1 MVLMPEQKNML
12 LKPKQNKSH
21 FVDARFVIWICWNC
35 NINLS
40 NSMLVFVAIVDMKTR
55 LKFDQEFKVFWGFC
69 FELKLLI
76 GSRTHNA
83 LGPLCLWQCL
93 FAYLFRIVFVC
104 MCFCIGNIEALVF
117 WQVCPKN
124 IYHLP
129 FIKTTFVLYSQNV
142 SLSHLT

>member
-12 LKPKQNKSH
+12 LKPKQKKSH
-21 FVDARFVIWICWNC
+21 FVDARFVTRIFWNC

-40 NSMLVFVAIVDMKTR
+40 NLMLVFVDIVDMKSNQAEVWPR
-55 LKFDQEFKVFWGFC
+55 IQSF
-69 FELKLLI
+69 FEA
-76 GSRTHNA
+76 HNA
-83 LGPLCLWQCL
+83 LSPLCLWQCL

-117 WQVCPKN
+117 WHKEHKNNEFRIVCPKN